1 MYLELSNAFV
11 FSKLVGVFCVVIVN
25 NLQLKTYAQKVSNV
39 FFFLTLIEYHNTKCI
54 YCTYTNRE
62 YIFSCLLCTLA
73 TIIFHL
79 TLTEASFSYP
89 INNKRLLEFLTNFTH
104 KSQLRLLYG

>member
-1 MYLELSNAFV
+1 MHLF
-11 FSKLVGVFCVVIVN
+11 LVSLWGVFCVVIVN
-25 NLQLKTYAQKVSNV
+25 NLQPKTYAQKVSNV
-39 FFFLTLIEYHNTKCI
+39 FFFFTLIEYHNTNTKCI

-79 TLTEASFSYP
+79 TLTEASEASFSYP

-104 KSQLRLLYG
+104 ESQLRLLCG

>member
-1 MYLELSNAFV
+1 MHLFSVSLWV
-11 FSKLVGVFCVVIVN
+11 FFCVVIVN
-25 NLQLKTYAQKVSNV
+25 NLQPKTYAQKVSNV
-39 FFFLTLIEYHNTKCI
+39 LFFFYFNRVSQYKM

-79 TLTEASFSYP
+79 TLTEASEASFSYP
-89 INNKRLLEFLTNFTH
+89 IKNKRLLEFFN
-104 KSQLRLLYG
+104 

>member
-39 FFFLTLIEYHNTKCI
+39 CFFYF
-54 YCTYTNRE
+54 NRV
-62 YIFSCLLCTLA
+62 
-73 TIIFHL
+73 
-79 TLTEASFSYP
+79 
-89 INNKRLLEFLTNFTH
+89 
-104 KSQLRLLYG
+104 SQYKMYLLYIYQ

>member
-39 FFFLTLIEYHNTKCI
+39 FCFFLL
-54 YCTYTNRE
+54 
-62 YIFSCLLCTLA
+62 
-73 TIIFHL
+73 
-79 TLTEASFSYP
+79 
-89 INNKRLLEFLTNFTH
+89 
-104 KSQLRLLYG
+104 

>member
-39 FFFLTLIEYHNTKCI
+39 FVFFYF
-54 YCTYTNRE
+54 NRV
-62 YIFSCLLCTLA
+62 
-73 TIIFHL
+73 
-79 TLTEASFSYP
+79 
-89 INNKRLLEFLTNFTH
+89 
-104 KSQLRLLYG
+104 SQYKMYLLYIYQ